1 VDIVF
6 LLVLFISF
14 HPDSVTRLDH
24 TLAVGRILYIFSI
37 LTMGTFADQR
47 CGTCDAIFP
56 TLMALEAHQEEADHW
71 SSDDEDE
78 DDDDKDVDGRRDLSE
93 DSQLDT
99 EDEMELDCKDR
110 QLKKERLFLI

>member
-1 VDIVF
+1 
-6 LLVLFISF
+6 
-14 HPDSVTRLDH
+14 VTRLDHH
-24 TLAVGRILYIFSI
+24 TLAVGRILYIFFDPD
-37 LTMGTFADQR
+37 GGADQR

-71 SSDDEDE
+71 SSDDEEED

>member
-1 VDIVF
+1 M
-6 LLVLFISF
+6 
-14 HPDSVTRLDH
+14 TRLDH

-37 LTMGTFADQR
+37 LMVGTFADQR

-71 SSDDEDE
+71 SSDDDE
-78 DDDDKDVDGRRDLSE
+78 DDDDDKDLDGRRDLSE

>member
-1 VDIVF
+1 MV
-6 LLVLFISF
+6 
-14 HPDSVTRLDH
+14 
-24 TLAVGRILYIFSI
+24 
-37 LTMGTFADQR
+37 GTFADQR

-71 SSDDEDE
+71 SSDDEDDD
-78 DDDDKDVDGRRDLSE
+78 DDDDKDLDGRRDLSE

>member
-1 VDIVF
+1 MAVF
-6 LLVLFISF
+6 LLAMDGGTTYIARSSSF
-14 HPDSVTRLDH
+14 V
-24 TLAVGRILYIFSI
+24 
-37 LTMGTFADQR
+37 DQR

-71 SSDDEDE
+71 SSDEEDDDDE
-78 DDDDKDVDGRRDLSE
+78 DDDKDLDGRHDLSE

-99 EDEMELDCKDR
+99 EDEMELDRKDR